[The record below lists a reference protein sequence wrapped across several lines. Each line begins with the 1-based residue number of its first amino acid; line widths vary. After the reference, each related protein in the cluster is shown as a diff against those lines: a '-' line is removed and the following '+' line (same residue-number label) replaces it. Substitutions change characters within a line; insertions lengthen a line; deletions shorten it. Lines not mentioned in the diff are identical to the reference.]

1 MEPAFYRGDLLF
13 LTNPPHTK
21 YETGDIAVYKIP
33 GQQIP
38 IVHRVLEAHDGV
50 ILRSKRYA
58 FGAYVERSSIDADTL
73 LPDFFKLEHGKR

>member
-13 LTNPPHTK
+13 LTNPIHTK
-21 YETGDIAVYKIP
+21 YETGDITVYKIP

-50 ILRSKRYA
+50 ILRSKRYV
-58 FGAYVERSSIDADTL
+58 FSAYVGWSETDADTL
-73 LPDFFKLEHGKR
+73 